1 MSTNKQVKDTNQT
14 VYQIMLSD
22 NNLPVDSRV
31 NVRIDPIAFKEQV
44 NELGNLKYKPRKK
57 YIVCNNKKHHYAADP
72 IRNLDDIEKI
82 KDYLLNR
89 PERYKGTNIKYYT
102 YFVCGI
108 NNILRIS
115 DLSKIKIGDI
125 LKRDGS
131 IKDEFKI
138 IEKKTHKTNTIY
150 INDSMKKAIKEY
162 LSSLKFFEYDDYL
175 FSRRGNSKQPMSRQ
189 SFWNILN
196 EVKDVLDL
204 DYTLSCH
211 STRKTF
217 AYQSMMKNK
226 DKDAFMLAILQ
237 NMFKHS
243 KQTITMRY
251 IGLQADDE
259 RNIYESLCL

>member
-1 MSTNKQVKDTNQT
+1 MDTNNQLKGTCQT
-14 VYQIMLSD
+14 TYQVMLSD
-22 NNLPVDSRV
+22 IDTDNEDNVT
-31 NVRIDPIAFKEQV
+31 VRIDEKALKSQV
-44 NELGNLKYKPRKK
+44 NELSNLKNKPRKK
-57 YIVCNNKKHHYAADP
+57 YRVCNDKQHHYSADP

-82 KDYLLNR
+82 KNYLLNR
-89 PERYKGTNIKYYT
+89 PERYKGTNLKYYT

-196 EVKDVLDL
+196 EVKEVLDL

-226 DKDAFMLAILQ
+226 DKAAFMLAILQ

-243 KQTITMRY
+243 KQTITMRC

>member
-1 MSTNKQVKDTNQT
+1 MSTNKQVKDINQS
-14 VYQIMLSD
+14 VYQVMLSD
-22 NNLPVDSRV
+22 NNLAVDN
-31 NVRIDPIAFKEQV
+31 NVTVKIDPVAFNRQV
-44 NELGNLKYKPRKK
+44 NELSKIKQKPRKK
-57 YIVCNNKKHHYAADP
+57 YVVYNSKRHHYAADP
-72 IRNLDDIEKI
+72 IRNLDDIERI

-162 LSSLKFFEYDDYL
+162 LKSLKFFEYDDYL

-196 EVKDVLDL
+196 EVKEVLDL

-217 AYQSMMKNK
+217 AYQSRMKNK
-226 DKDAFMLAILQ
+226 DKAAFMLAILQ

-259 RNIYESLCL
+259 KSIYESLCL